1 MTAGETAGACIAAA
15 VGILCIAPAA
25 FDRWHRPR
33 TIRRFQR
40 TARQAARTEADIRRD
55 VAAGK
60 ARQAQIQARYD
71 ERFEQIVARYQADIP
86 HQTRR
91 TEEDQ

>member
-1 MTAGETAGACIAAA
+1 MTANETAGACIAAA
-15 VGILCIAPAA
+15 VGLLCIASAA

-40 TARQAARTEADIRRD
+40 TARQAARTEADVRRD
-55 VAAGK
+55 IAEAK

-71 ERFEQIVARYQADIP
+71 ERFEQIIARYQADIP
-86 HQTRR
+86 HQTRL
-91 TEEDQ
+91 TEDDQ